1 MQISKLPKQGN
12 AMSFDHIFNNNKTN
26 NKYQYD
32 VNTIQPKLVDNIQE
46 FAVSL
51 LGTPNKE
58 LSNSMQ
64 LRFNSKGSMAVTIQG
79 SKQGLWYD
87 HEVGKGGN
95 LLHLIQYVRQCNFKE
110 SLEYAAKYLGISQ
123 QTDANSY
130 VDKVHSFSKPIKNT
144 LAERY
149 LREHRGITAD
159 LNENLRFV
167 PYLYEKTTGQKHPA
181 LVVFSK
187 DTMGNVKGM
196 QAIWLDHATG
206 KKLDI
211 DIAKRSY
218 GQIKGTMVPV
228 NKGSFAVAVCEGIET
243 ALSVASANP
252 NLTVFAAL
260 GSFVNFSSSSLKSNG
275 SPLILCADNDS
286 NNQNTF
292 KKLNRAV
299 SELSEK
305 GFNVFVTKPDRVGM
319 DFNDVLRQEGK
330 AKITEYLDK
339 ASIKQVAKSNSNF
352 VQTNSVRTNVKE
364 TELER

>member
-1 MQISKLPKQGN
+1 MQISKLPIQGN
-12 AMSFDHIFNNNKTN
+12 SMSFDHIFNTNKTN
-26 NKYQYD
+26 NTYQYD
-32 VNTIQPKLVDNIQE
+32 VNTIQPRLVDNIRE
-46 FAVSL
+46 FAISL
-51 LGTPNKE
+51 LGNPNKD
-58 LSNSMQ
+58 LSNNMQ

-95 LLHLIQYVRQCNFKE
+95 LLHLIQYIKKCNFKE

-123 QTDANSY
+123 ETSTDNY
-130 VDKVHSFSKPIKNT
+130 VDKVRSFSKPIKNT

-149 LREHRGITAD
+149 LREHRSITVD

-167 PYLYEKTTGQKHPA
+167 PYLYEKTTGQKHSA

-187 DTMGNVKGM
+187 DATGNVKGM
-196 QAIWLDHATG
+196 QAIWLDHTTG
-206 KKLDI
+206 NKLDI

-228 NKGSFAVAVCEGIET
+228 NKGGFAIAVCEGVET

-260 GSFVNFSSSSLKSNG
+260 GSFVNFSSSNLKSNG
-275 SPLILCADNDS
+275 SPLILCADNDGD
-286 NNQNTF
+286 NQNTL
-292 KKLNRAV
+292 KKLHRAV

-319 DFNDVLRQEGK
+319 DFNDVLRHEGK
-330 AKITEYLDK
+330 AKIIEYLDN
-339 ASIKQVAKSNSNF
+339 ASIKQIAKSNSNL
-352 VQTNSVRTNVKE
+352 VQTNSVRTKVKE